1 MRASKAERDASF
13 ATFMD
18 QAGPALLRTAWFLTG
33 DTDRAQELTQAA
45 LVKTYVVWH
54 KIDHDRALAYSR
66 RCLVNHKIDV
76 WRATRHEVVADFTNA
91 AFELGSTSPG
101 SRSRSRS
108 GSPSVGQDSAVTTTD
123 HRDDLVRRLSRLP
136 EQQRKVVVL
145 RYYADQSE
153 VAVAE
158 ALGISVGAV
167 KSAASRGL
175 AALRQHAAA
184 ETEAQARIVTPA
196 EVRHLDLSD
205 HVNPTTE
212 GSLR

>member
-1 MRASKAERDASF
+1 MRASKAQRDASF

-18 QAGPALLRTAWFLTG
+18 QSGPALLRTAWFLTG
-33 DTDRAQELTQAA
+33 DADRAQELTQAA
-45 LVKTYVVWH
+45 FVKTYVVWH
-54 KIDHDRALAYSR
+54 KIDHVTALAYAR

-76 WRATRHEVVADFTNA
+76 WRASRHEVVADLTSGGFD
-91 AFELGSTSPG
+91 LG
-101 SRSRSRS
+101 S
-108 GSPSVGQDSAVTTTD
+108 GSPPWSRSESQSRDSAVATTD

-153 VAVAE
+153 ASVAD
-158 ALGISVGAV
+158 ALGISVGSV

-175 AALRQHAAA
+175 AALRRQA
-184 ETEAQARIVTPA
+184 EAEADAHPQAHDIRQTQNENASP
-196 EVRHLDLSD
+196 S
-205 HVNPTTE
+205 TE

>member
-1 MRASKAERDASF
+1 MRASKAERDTTF

-33 DTDRAQELTQAA
+33 DRDRAQELTQAA

-54 KIDHDRALAYSR
+54 KIDHATALAYAR

-76 WRATRHEVVADFTNA
+76 WRSTCHEVVADFTNTG
-91 AFELGSTSPG
+91 FELESACD
-101 SRSRSRS
+101 SRSASQS
-108 GSPSVGQDSAVTTTD
+108 WSQSPSRDSAVTTTD

-153 VAVAE
+153 AAVAE
-158 ALGISVGAV
+158 ALGISVGSV

-175 AALRQHAAA
+175 AALRQHAK
-184 ETEAQARIVTPA
+184 AQAQA
-196 EVRHLDLSD
+196 QAQ
-205 HVNPTTE
+205 NPNATSSTE

>member
-18 QAGPALLRTAWFLTG
+18 QSGPALLRTAWFLTG
-33 DTDRAQELTQAA
+33 DADRSQELTQAA
-45 LVKTYVVWH
+45 FVKTYVVWP
-54 KIDHDRALAYSR
+54 KIDHGRAHAYAR
-66 RCLVNHKIDV
+66 RCLVNAKIDV
-76 WRATRHEVVADFTNA
+76 WRATRHEVVTDLTGAG
-91 AFELGSTSPG
+91 FEPG
-101 SRSRSRS
+101 SGSQSPSRSHSALRPAWQS
-108 GSPSVGQDSAVTTTD
+108 RDSVMATTD

-153 VAVAE
+153 AAVAE
-158 ALGISVGAV
+158 TLGISVGSV

-175 AALRQHAAA
+175 AALRRHA
-184 ETEAQARIVTPA
+184 EADTHPQAHDIKQTQNENASP
-196 EVRHLDLSD
+196 S
-205 HVNPTTE
+205 TE

>member
-1 MRASKAERDASF
+1 MRLSKGERDASF

-33 DTDRAQELTQAA
+33 DADHAQELTQAA
-45 LVKTYVVWH
+45 FVKTYIVWH
-54 KIDHDRALAYSR
+54 KIDQDRGLAYAR

-76 WRATRHEVVADFTNA
+76 WRATRHDVAADFTTP
-91 AFELGSTSPG
+91 ELQLGSAWQ
-101 SRSRSRS
+101 
-108 GSPSVGQDSAVTTTD
+108 PSDIAMATTD
-123 HRDDLVRRLSRLP
+123 HREDLVRRLARLP

-153 VAVAE
+153 AAVAE
-158 ALGISVGAV
+158 ALGISVGSV

-175 AALRQHAAA
+175 AALRQ
-184 ETEAQARIVTPA
+184 QARTEIP
-196 EVRHLDLSD
+196 HSSSSI
-205 HVNPTTE
+205 E

>member
-1 MRASKAERDASF
+1 MRASKAERDATF

-33 DTDRAQELTQAA
+33 DRDRAQELTQAA
-45 LVKTYVVWH
+45 LVKTFVVWH
-54 KIDHDRALAYSR
+54 KIDHATALAYTR

-76 WRATRHEVVADFTNA
+76 WRATRHEVVADFTNTG
-91 AFELGSTSPG
+91 FELGSACD
-101 SRSRSRS
+101 SRSTSQS
-108 GSPSVGQDSAVTTTD
+108 WSQSPSRDSAVTTTD

-136 EQQRKVVVL
+136 EQQRKIVVL

-158 ALGISVGAV
+158 ALGISVGSV

-175 AALRQHAAA
+175 AALRQHA
-184 ETEAQARIVTPA
+184 EAQAQAEAEAEAEAQAQARNVTSP
-196 EVRHLDLSD
+196 
-205 HVNPTTE
+205 TE

>member
-45 LVKTYVVWH
+45 FVKTYVVWH
-54 KIDHDRALAYSR
+54 KIDQDRALAYAR

-76 WRATRHEVVADFTNA
+76 WRATRHEVMVDNA
-91 AFELGSTSPG
+91 SLAFEPG
-101 SRSRSRS
+101 SAPWSHS
-108 GSPSVGQDSAVTTTD
+108 GSQAHDSAVATTD

-136 EQQRKVVVL
+136 EQQRKIVVL

-153 VAVAE
+153 AAVAD
-158 ALGISVGAV
+158 ALGISVGSV

-175 AALRQHAAA
+175 ASLRQHA
-184 ETEAQARIVTPA
+184 EAQAQAEA
-196 EVRHLDLSD
+196 EVQAPNATS
-205 HVNPTTE
+205 PTE